1 MDILSLIELRNIS
14 KSYKGLTLFENT
26 SVSFEKEK
34 IYGIIGHNGSG
45 KSVLFKMICGFVFP
59 DHGGIFVN
67 GEELGKNRRFPENFG
82 IIIDKPGYL
91 GDKTGFENLRYLA
104 DIQNKISDEKIKET
118 LEKVGLHYTI
128 KQKVKDYS
136 LGMKQKLAIAQAIME
151 DQEVLLLDEPFNAL
165 DVDSVENI
173 RGLLKSLNNEGKTI
187 LLTSHNNE
195 DIEVLCDHVFRIRN
209 YKLEQIK

>member
-1 MDILSLIELRNIS
+1 MSLIELRNIS

-26 SVSFEKEK
+26 SATFEKGK

-45 KSVLFKMICGFVFP
+45 KSVLFKMMCGFVFP
-59 DHGGIFVN
+59 DQGSIFVN
-67 GEELGKNRRFPENFG
+67 GEELGKNKRFPENFG

-104 DIQNKISDEKIKET
+104 DIQNKISDEKIKEVM
-118 LEKVGLHYTI
+118 EKVGLHHTI
-128 KQKVKDYS
+128 KQKVKNYS

-151 DQEVLLLDEPFNAL
+151 DQEVLLLDEPFNGL

-173 RGLLKSLNNEGKTI
+173 RSLIMGLNKEGKTI
-187 LLTSHNNE
+187 ILTSHNNE
-195 DIEVLCDHVFRIRN
+195 DIDILCEHVFRVRN
-209 YKLEQIK
+209 YSLEQLK